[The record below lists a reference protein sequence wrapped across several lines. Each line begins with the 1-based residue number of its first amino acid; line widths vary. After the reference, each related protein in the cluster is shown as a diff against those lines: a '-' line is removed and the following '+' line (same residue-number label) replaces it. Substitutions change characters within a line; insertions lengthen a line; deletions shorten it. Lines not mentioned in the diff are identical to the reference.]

1 MKILVTHINPHLD
14 DIAGIWLFKKF
25 HPEFKEAKI
34 EFISA
39 SRDAAAA
46 SESKERVFVGTGGG
60 RFDEHKEGLDTCAG
74 SLVYEFLKEKN
85 YIPDDEITRKA
96 LDKLTEWNRLIDTG
110 KAPDSQFDE
119 FSIQAFIRTRD
130 NSPETSE
137 KSVELGIEIL
147 DRMLKVLKRREQSIR
162 DWEKKV
168 EFQTKFGRSFAIV
181 SETIDREFCRE
192 QACPPSAGA
201 SGDCRR
207 GGDLFLMYHPK
218 YRSVQ
223 FFTPSFEIDL
233 EPIYDQVKALDPEA
247 SWFLHQSHHMV
258 ICGSSSAPDS
268 KPTKL
273 SFEQL
278 IKVVKSL

>member
-25 HPEFKEAKI
+25 HPDFKDAKV

-39 SRDAAAA
+39 SREAAAGR
-46 SESKERVFVGTGGG
+46 ENENTFFIGTGGG
-60 RFDEHKEGLDTCAG
+60 QFDEHKEGLQTCAG
-74 SLVYEFLKEKN
+74 TLVYEYLKKKN
-85 YIPDDEITRKA
+85 YIPKDEILRGA
-96 LDKLTEWNRLIDTG
+96 LDRLTQWNQLIDTG
-110 KAPDSQFDE
+110 RAPDSQFDE
-119 FSIQAFIRTRD
+119 FSVQAFIRSKESTNQSSD
-130 NSPETSE
+130 

-147 DRMLKVLKRREQSIR
+147 DRILPVLKRKQQSIK
-162 DWEKKV
+162 DWVSRV
-168 EFQTKFGRSFAIV
+168 EFQTKFGKSFAII
-181 SETIDREFCRE
+181 SETVDREFCRE
-192 QACPPSAGA
+192 QA
-201 SGDCRR
+201 
-207 GGDLFLMYHPK
+207 GDLFLMYHPK
-218 YRSVQ
+218 HKSIQ

-233 EPIYDQVKALDPEA
+233 KPIYDKVKSLDSSA

-278 IKVVKSL
+278 IEVAKEL